1 MTRSNESQLPAK
13 PRTGVA
19 VRNEALGESVV
30 LDGWE
35 EDSAALPQVVRD
47 VQETSQQPQSTFW
60 RRVLFIWFRLYK
72 YEAVRGK
79 SSTLNLR
86 IPIPL
91 PLVGALFQ
99 QKLSWSQAFQFI
111 EQSRRPEGIPPERFL
126 ESCMPLEFLRLYEG
140 KNGKEELLVIGF
152 D

>member
-1 MTRSNESQLPAK
+1 MDRATQDAK
-13 PRTGVA
+13 EQRPPLRQAA
-19 VRNEALGESVV
+19 VMVRHNRIV
-30 LDGWE
+30 LSEWGD
-35 EDSAALPQVVRD
+35 DQTALPQIVQEI
-47 VQETSQQPQSTFW
+47 QETSQQPQSTFW
-60 RRVLFIWFRLYK
+60 RRILFIWFRLYK
-72 YEAVRGK
+72 YEGRTEGK
-79 SSTLNLR
+79 ASTLNLR
-86 IPIPL
+86 IPIPV

>member
-1 MTRSNESQLPAK
+1 MDQSTQDAK
-13 PRTGVA
+13 EQQPPLRQAAVM
-19 VRNEALGESVV
+19 VRNNRIV
-30 LDGWE
+30 LSEWGD
-35 EDSAALPQVVRD
+35 DQTALPQVVQEI
-47 VQETSQQPQSTFW
+47 QETSQQPQSTFW
-60 RRVLFIWFRLYK
+60 RRILFIWFRLYK
-72 YEAVRGK
+72 YEGMTEGK
-79 SSTLNLR
+79 ASTLNLR
-86 IPIPL
+86 IPIPV

>member
-1 MTRSNESQLPAK
+1 MDRAIQDAK
-13 PRTGVA
+13 EQRPPLRQAA
-19 VRNEALGESVV
+19 VMVRHNRIV
-30 LDGWE
+30 LSEWGD
-35 EDSAALPQVVRD
+35 DQTALPQVVQEI
-47 VQETSQQPQSTFW
+47 QETSQQPQSTFW
-60 RRVLFIWFRLYK
+60 RRILFIWFRLYK
-72 YEAVRGK
+72 YEGMTEGK
-79 SSTLNLR
+79 ASTLNLR
-86 IPIPL
+86 IPIPV